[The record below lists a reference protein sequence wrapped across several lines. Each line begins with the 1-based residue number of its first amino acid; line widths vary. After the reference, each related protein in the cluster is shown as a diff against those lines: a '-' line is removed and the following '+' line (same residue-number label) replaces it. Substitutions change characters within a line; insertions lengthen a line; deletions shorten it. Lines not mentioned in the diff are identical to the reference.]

1 MTNLSDTTRD
11 ACHENCSNCHAGEM
25 PCLGDLIF
33 MEPEQRIEQYRA
45 WKKEAGYSNI
55 HIAEESGVSE
65 VSVSRFFAGQT
76 KDTKVS
82 TLFDI
87 LRVILKARYYNCQN
101 RNTQDISRAQTDNTD
116 DIKSRM
122 HEQHEADRRI
132 IDYLKTEIEKRDAQI
147 RTKDKHL
154 EQRADFIYRK
164 DRVITILSV
173 LLGVSVLLILSAL
186 VVDVINPNIGFFWV
200 EHMAALT
207 GLG

>member
-1 MTNLSDTTRD
+1 MTNLSDTTRND
-11 ACHENCSNCHAGEM
+11 CHENCSNCHAGEM

-55 HIAEESGVSE
+55 HIAEESGLSE

-82 TLFDI
+82 TLIDI
-87 LRVILKARYYNCQN
+87 LRVLFRDRYYNCRKQHAQN
-101 RNTQDISRAQTDNTD
+101 ISRTQTDNID

-154 EQRADFIYRK
+154 NQRADFIYRK

-186 VVDVINPNIGFFWV
+186 VVDVINPNVGFFWM
-200 EHMAALT
+200 EQMAALV
-207 GLG
+207 G

>member
-1 MTNLSDTTRD
+1 MTNLSDTARD

-33 MEPEQRIEQYRA
+33 MEPEERIEQYRA
-45 WKKEAGYSNI
+45 WKKETGYSNI

-65 VSVSRFFAGQT
+65 VSVSRFFAGHT

-82 TLFDI
+82 TLIDI
-87 LRVILKARYYNCQN
+87 LRVLFRDRYYNCRKQHAQN
-101 RNTQDISRAQTDNTD
+101 LSRAQTDNID

-186 VVDVINPNIGFFWV
+186 VVDMFDPNIGFFWV

>member
-45 WKKEAGYSNI
+45 WKKEAGYSKI
-55 HIAEESGVSE
+55 HIAEEVGVSE
-65 VSVSRFFAGQT
+65 VSVSRFFAGHT

-82 TLFDI
+82 TLIDI
-87 LRVILKARYYNCQN
+87 LRVLFRDRYYNCRKQHAQN
-101 RNTQDISRAQTDNTD
+101 ISRAQTDNIE

-122 HEQHEADRRI
+122 QEQHEADRRI
-132 IDYLKTEIEKRDAQI
+132 IDYLKTEIEKRDAQLLTRDKLLEDRACFMRQKDRYI
-147 RTKDKHL
+147 RTL
-154 EQRADFIYRK
+154 AI
-164 DRVITILSV
+164 
-173 LLGVSVLLILSAL
+173 LLGVTVFAILCFLAAD
-186 VVDVINPNIGFFWV
+186 VVNPNLGFFWV
-200 EHMAALT
+200 EQMASA